1 MRTLNAFVNG
11 VALKKDK
18 LVYCKTHVRP
28 NPVRLQLQVD
38 CETTVNFIPRNRIGD
53 TQLEPSNIFLE
64 MRNKEKMK
72 ALGSCKLP
80 LENPKTSQ
88 KYMVKFIVFEEDLT
102 PCLVARQLKG
112 WNLSKLITL
121 SLKVSVEWLNT
132 STITYKIFLIC
143 PVEILALY
151 LALCN

>member
-11 VALKKDK
+11 VALKKDR

-28 NPVRLQLQVD
+28 NQVRLQVD
-38 CETTVNFIPRNRIGD
+38 CGTTVNFIPRNHIGD

-72 ALGSCKLP
+72 ALGSCELP

-88 KYMVKFIVFEEDLT
+88 KYMVKFIVSEEDLT

-112 WNLSKLITL
+112 
-121 SLKVSVEWLNT
+121 
-132 STITYKIFLIC
+132 
-143 PVEILALY
+143 
-151 LALCN
+151 